1 MTIANIKSYFKKLNT
16 LRNQIVT
23 VFLTVMM
30 IVLCIVSLLVYKQV
44 GTLMREATEKLIK
57 QTAIEANGRMET
69 LYQQIDMLSNQ
80 MVTNGTV
87 QKFVEHDEPM
97 DSAEKTELIKVIN
110 NFHAYSNG
118 ISSFELYSTDGK
130 RLYPF
135 SEKNISSM
143 IDQKWVTLA
152 DSKKGRLVWVG
163 KDPNNKNYSYA
174 IRRVSLMDHMF
185 SNGGYLLVR
194 ISNSYFQMEEST
206 SDQGD
211 YMMLLDLDKSP
222 ISDNYGMDIRNI
234 LSDGDGVVMIN
245 GTEYMVVKH
254 VSEKLGWT
262 IVILK
267 PTSFL
272 QERITAVR
280 NATLVS
286 GSIGFIIF
294 LVSSF
299 FLATMITNPI
309 KRLTKTMKKAKMDE
323 LKTNQESSGSLE
335 IIELNNTYN
344 QMVDN
349 TNHLIQEVYEKEL
362 LRSQTE
368 LKALQAQIDPHFLYN
383 TLNALY
389 WSLEEKEQDDLADIV
404 IAMSEL
410 FRYTIGDMKG
420 NEWVTVSDELDHIER
435 YLQVM
440 KMRFGDRLLWHIEVP
455 PDCLQVRVPKLIIQP
470 LVENA
475 ILHGIEKSRRQGTVS
490 IKVRKM
496 IEASS
501 LEISVEDNG
510 FGMDDDTLHSLN
522 LALESEGVSSFKEMG
537 VALINVNKR
546 LRLYYD
552 GDLQKGLKL
561 ESEWSKG
568 TMVTFDIPI
577 KGGN

>member
-1 MTIANIKSYFKKLNT
+1 MTIANNRLYFQKLNT

-69 LYQQIDMLSNQ
+69 LYQQIDMISNQ
-80 MVTNGTV
+80 LVTNGTV
-87 QKFVEHDEPM
+87 QKFVGNDERM
-97 DSAEKTELIKVIN
+97 DSAEKTALIKVID

-130 RLYPF
+130 RMYPF
-135 SEKNISSM
+135 SEKSLSSM
-143 IDQKWVTLA
+143 VDQKWVTLA

-194 ISNSYFQMEEST
+194 ISNSYFQMEERAG
-206 SDQGD
+206 DHGD

-222 ISDNYGMDIRNI
+222 ISDNYGIDIQNI
-234 LSDGDGVVMIN
+234 LYDGDEVVTVDE
-245 GTEYMVVKH
+245 TEYMVVKH

-272 QERITAVR
+272 QKRIMAVR
-280 NATLVS
+280 NATLMS

-294 LVSSF
+294 LVSSV

-309 KRLTKTMKKAKMDE
+309 KRLTKTMKRAKMDQ
-323 LKTNQESSGSLE
+323 LRTNQESSGTLE

-344 QMVDN
+344 QMVEN

-389 WSLEEKEQDDLADIV
+389 WSLEEKEQDELADIV

-410 FRYTIGDMKG
+410 FRYTTGDMKSD
-420 NEWVTVSDELDHIER
+420 EWVTISDEIDHIVR

-440 KMRFGDRLLWHIEVP
+440 KMRLGDRLLWHIEAP
-455 PDCLQVRVPKLIIQP
+455 QECLQVRVPKLIIQP

-496 IEASS
+496 EAASS
-501 LEISVEDNG
+501 LEILVEDNG
-510 FGMDDDTLHSLN
+510 CGMDEDTLHSLN

-552 GDLQKGLKL
+552 GHLQKGLKL
-561 ESEWSKG
+561 HSERSRG
-568 TMVTFDIPI
+568 TTVTFDIPI

>member
-80 MVTNGTV
+80 LVTNGTV
-87 QKFVEHDEPM
+87 QKFVENDERM

-130 RLYPF
+130 RMYPF
-135 SEKNISSM
+135 SEKKISSM

-152 DSKKGRLVWVG
+152 NSKKGRLVWIG
-163 KDPNNKNYSYA
+163 KDPNDKNYSYA

-185 SNGGYLLVR
+185 TNGGYLLVR
-194 ISNSYFQMEEST
+194 ISNSYFQMEERT
-206 SDQGD
+206 SDRGD
-211 YMMLLDLDKSP
+211 YMMLLDVDKSP

-234 LSDGDGVVMIN
+234 LLDGDEVVMIE
-245 GTEYMVVKH
+245 GKEYMVVKH

-286 GSIGFIIF
+286 GSMGFIIF
-294 LVSSF
+294 LVSAF

-335 IIELNNTYN
+335 FIELNKTYN

-440 KMRFGDRLLWHIEVP
+440 KMRLGDRLLWHIEVP
-455 PDCLQVRVPKLIIQP
+455 PECLQVRVPKLIIQP

-475 ILHGIEKSRRQGTVS
+475 IMHGIEKSRRQGTVS

-496 IEASS
+496 IQASS

-546 LRLYYD
+546 LHLYYD
-552 GDLQKGLKL
+552 GELQKGLKL
-561 ESEWSKG
+561 DSEWNKG
-568 TMVTFDIPI
+568 TRVTFDIPI

>member
-80 MVTNGTV
+80 LVTNGTV
-87 QKFVEHDEPM
+87 QKFVENDERM

-130 RLYPF
+130 RMYPF

-143 IDQKWVTLA
+143 IDQKWVNLA

-194 ISNSYFQMEEST
+194 ISNSYFQMEERT

-234 LSDGDGVVMIN
+234 LLDGDEVVMID

-286 GSIGFIIF
+286 GSMGFIIF

-335 IIELNNTYN
+335 FIELNNTYN

-440 KMRFGDRLLWHIEVP
+440 KMRLGDRLLWHIEVP
-455 PDCLQVRVPKLIIQP
+455 PECLQVRVPKLIIQP

-496 IEASS
+496 KEASS

-546 LRLYYD
+546 LYLYYD

-568 TMVTFDIPI
+568 TRVTFDIPI